1 MKKGVIFFHSNIR
14 QLYPK
19 RWVDRCI
26 NSTVLQRDNDFK
38 IYEINYG
45 GDDYSIFENIN
56 YHQEREFH
64 SKNFSNHAEAMNF
77 IIDRAFEDGCDA
89 IFNTNLDDFYSP
101 DRIEKQMIE
110 IRNGSD
116 IVSSNMC
123 YFEERDDIDTILKY
137 INFFDMGSIEKS
149 LIGGH
154 NVIAHP
160 VVAFSKNFW
169 KNHRYDPSEVPLED
183 FLLWKRAVSNGIKIS
198 IVNDYLLNYRLHS
211 MQITGDNSEGA
222 AFLRKTPVDSK
233 PQISPTSLK

>member
-45 GDDYSIFENIN
+45 GDDYSIFEDIN

-89 IFNTNLDDFYSP
+89 IFKNWRT
-101 DRIEKQMIE
+101 
-110 IRNGSD
+110 
-116 IVSSNMC
+116 
-123 YFEERDDIDTILKY
+123 
-137 INFFDMGSIEKS
+137 
-149 LIGGH
+149 
-154 NVIAHP
+154 
-160 VVAFSKNFW
+160 FSRF
-169 KNHRYDPSEVPLED
+169 SGQL
-183 FLLWKRAVSNGIKIS
+183 FS
-198 IVNDYLLNYRLHS
+198 
-211 MQITGDNSEGA
+211 QIY
-222 AFLRKTPVDSK
+222 
-233 PQISPTSLK
+233 